1 MIFQNNTVDMAL
13 LPKAEEVE
21 LIPIEKN
28 YLKVLR
34 IEWMIISVILIIAMG
49 VLIFMVP
56 SLQLF
61 PAYLLMTA
69 LTIVIIILYYLF
81 QTLAFKK
88 KAYSL
93 REKDVIY
100 QNGVIIQQTSICP
113 FNRIQN
119 SSVSSGPFERKYGLA
134 TLHLYTAGTTGADI
148 HIKGLKEETAQSIK
162 EHIAK
167 KIADEEPATA

>member
-1 MIFQNNTVDMAL
+1 MIFQNNTVDMAS
-13 LPKAEEVE
+13 LPKAEEAE
-21 LIPIEKN
+21 LRPIEKD
-28 YLKVLR
+28 YLKVMR
-34 IEWMIISVILIIAMG
+34 IEWLIISGILIIALL

-56 SLQLF
+56 AFQLF
-61 PAYLLMTA
+61 PAYFLLA
-69 LTIVIIILYYLF
+69 VLTLLVIIMYYLF

-88 KAYSL
+88 KAYGL
-93 REKDVIY
+93 RERDVIY

-162 EHIAK
+162 EYIAK
-167 KIADEEPATA
+167 KIADEEPAKA

>member
-49 VLIFMVP
+49 VLIFMMP

-69 LTIVIIILYYLF
+69 LTILIIILYYLF

-88 KAYSL
+88 KGLWFKREGCYLPEWRYYSTDQYL
-93 REKDVIY
+93 
-100 QNGVIIQQTSICP
+100 SI
-113 FNRIQN
+113 
-119 SSVSSGPFERKYGLA
+119 
-134 TLHLYTAGTTGADI
+134 
-148 HIKGLKEETAQSIK
+148 
-162 EHIAK
+162 
-167 KIADEEPATA
+167 

>member
-1 MIFQNNTVDMAL
+1 MIFQNNTVDMAF

-21 LIPIEKN
+21 LIPIEKD
-28 YLKVLR
+28 YLKVMR
-34 IEWMIISVILIIAMG
+34 IEWLIISGILVIALG
-49 VLIFMVP
+49 VLIFMIP
-56 SLQLF
+56 SFQLF
-61 PAYLLMTA
+61 PAYLLIA
-69 LTIVIIILYYLF
+69 AFTILIILLHYVL

-88 KAYSL
+88 RAYGL
-93 REKDVIY
+93 REKDIIY

-162 EHIAK
+162 EYIAK
-167 KIADEEPATA
+167 KISDEDPATT

>member
-1 MIFQNNTVDMAL
+1 MIFQNNKVDMAL

-21 LIPIEKN
+21 LIPIEN
-28 YLKVLR
+28 DYLKVMR
-34 IEWMIISVILIIAMG
+34 IEWLIISGILIIALG
-49 VLIFMVP
+49 ILIFMIP
-56 SLQLF
+56 NFQQF
-61 PAYLLMTA
+61 PAYLLLVA
-69 LTIVIIILYYLF
+69 LTIMVIILHYIF

-88 KAYSL
+88 RAYGL
-93 REKDVIY
+93 REKDIIY

-162 EHIAK
+162 EYIAK

>member
-13 LPKAEEVE
+13 LPKAEEVD
-21 LIPIEKN
+21 LIPIEKD
-28 YLKVLR
+28 YLKVMR
-34 IEWMIISVILIIAMG
+34 IEWLIISGILIIALL

-56 SLQLF
+56 AFQLF
-61 PAYLLMTA
+61 PAYILLAA
-69 LTIVIIILYYLF
+69 LTVLIIIIYYLF

-88 KAYSL
+88 RAYGL

-100 QNGVIIQQTSICP
+100 QNGVIIQQTSITP
-113 FNRIQN
+113 FIRIQN

-162 EHIAK
+162 EYIAQ
-167 KIADEEPATA
+167 KIADEEPATT